1 MKQYMNGTSDKGYF
15 ERPME
20 HLKHKHVKGISD
32 SISVYFC
39 TKSDYRKANNG
50 PQSIDIHVN
59 L

>member
-1 MKQYMNGTSDKGYF
+1 MNGTSDKGYF